1 MERITRGDMRCRWL
15 AIMVGSLACFN
26 TIVCADTT
34 PQWTTK
40 PIKFVIDKRSFA
52 AILTALS
59 RQIGKNIVVDDEPLL
74 KSAAFNIDGTTK
86 DVLDKVA
93 ATFDYS
99 WTLSRSGVIMLTKRF
114 QSPDEVPQ
122 MNLPE
127 LRQMVKQS
135 LAALSNVQC
144 DTQEDWWCFQ
154 CKTLFELFSSQQQQD
169 LKAGQSIGYA
179 DWTAEQRTLTR
190 QMVVNRRFAGIL
202 RGWKYIDMMLSG
214 FSRAAVQMQRYRVI
228 DGNYV
233 PASGKQKGS
242 PWLCYLYPQTD
253 KEELWMMYG
262 LQQEPTTIPQKTEE
276 AGQ

>member
-1 MERITRGDMRCRWL
+1 MRCRWL

-99 WTLSRSGVIMLTKRF
+99 WTLSRSGWWPMLR
-114 QSPDEVPQ
+114 SW
-122 MNLPE
+122 
-127 LRQMVKQS
+127 
-135 LAALSNVQC
+135 A
-144 DTQEDWWCFQ
+144 
-154 CKTLFELFSSQQQQD
+154 
-169 LKAGQSIGYA
+169 
-179 DWTAEQRTLTR
+179 
-190 QMVVNRRFAGIL
+190 
-202 RGWKYIDMMLSG
+202 
-214 FSRAAVQMQRYRVI
+214 
-228 DGNYV
+228 
-233 PASGKQKGS
+233 
-242 PWLCYLYPQTD
+242 
-253 KEELWMMYG
+253 
-262 LQQEPTTIPQKTEE
+262 
-276 AGQ
+276 